1 MSRSNVTSLRLRR
14 STRLRK
20 VPASYAVP
28 DEDPMSDFQY
38 TGLPTQSRWQ
48 EHQQKNTPA
57 SHSSTMKARGLDKHQ
72 IPSTAVQTRLIRLMT
87 PRKVPSAAPGSLLVR
102 LKYQEV
108 ESSDGSDGEYGVK
121 PKKKKL
127 KIAHIYEKIS
137 VGNTGGEEQVLRRIC
152 NGLGIQFSLFDGWV
166 EDPWLKDPSKVN
178 IPFMPNE
185 VMMEIFGYCRT
196 EALVQCEKSCRRFQ
210 SLLKD
215 NTR

>member
-1 MSRSNVTSLRLRR
+1 MSQSNVTFLRR
-14 STRLRK
+14 STRPRK

-28 DEDPMSDFQY
+28 DEDPMCDVQY
-38 TGLPTQSRWQ
+38 TDLPTQSQRQ
-48 EHQQKNTPA
+48 EHQNKGA
-57 SHSSTMKARGLDKHQ
+57 SASRSSAVKASGSDKHQ
-72 IPSTAVQTRLIRLMT
+72 PPYTAVQTRLV
-87 PRKVPSAAPGSLLVR
+87 VPGEVPFTSLGSSLVR
-102 LKYQEV
+102 LKHQEV
-108 ESSDGSDGEYGVK
+108 ESSDDSDGEYGVK

-127 KIAHIYEKIS
+127 KIAHTYGEIPIE
-137 VGNTGGEEQVLRRIC
+137 NTGGGEEQALRRIC
-152 NGLGIQFSLFDGWV
+152 NGLGIQFSLFDNWV

-178 IPFMPNE
+178 VPFMPNE